1 MGVTTV
7 ESMEPAVI
15 GELLAE
21 PMLEP
26 MEDLAGIMLEPA
38 RTLRALG
45 EMLQLHQLPL
55 RQVDGDWQR
64 AKRPKPASS

>member
-1 MGVTTV
+1 
-7 ESMEPAVI
+7 MEPAVI
-15 GELLAE
+15 GELLSE

-26 MEDLAGIMLEPA
+26 MEDLAGIMLEPG

-45 EMLQLHQLPL
+45 EMLQLHQLLL

-64 AKRPKPASS
+64 AKCSKPASS